1 MMHSRKKKKSYGVN
15 ERHQVV
21 WLIVLAILMFVSIV
35 FPLFQL
41 FRKAFI
47 DSKTLELGFSNFITY
62 FQTPSLSHS
71 IINTLNISLWTTAI
85 SVVLAFIFAYAM
97 ARTGIAAKPLF
108 RYIAMLP
115 LFTPTMMHGIGLT
128 YLFGNQGLFTTG
140 FFGWLPFSFDIH
152 LYGPI
157 GIIISEVIYTF
168 PQAFLILSISLAVTD
183 YRMYEAAET
192 MGVGKISQFFNITLP
207 SVKFGVIST
216 CFVCFTLS
224 FTDFGAPKVVG
235 GQYNVLAT
243 DIFKQVIGQQNMSMG
258 AVVGMIL
265 IVPSICSFIVDRII
279 SRKQQGTFTAKST
292 VYVIKKSRMRDFW
305 LTLYC
310 SIISGCIVLLF
321 AAVGFASMVKIWPY
335 NLTLTFDHYRF
346 YNAAGAGLSPFF
358 NSVTMSFYTA
368 IIGTAVIFFIA
379 YMTEKIRLFAP
390 LRQLLYFL
398 AMIPLALPGI
408 VIGLAFIFFF
418 NLPNN
423 PLHFIYN
430 TMTILVLANI
440 VHFFSVNFLSATTA
454 LKQLDKEMEQAAD
467 SMNVSFYRTFFRI
480 TVPMCMPAITGMM
493 VYLFVNSMVT
503 VSALVFLYGTDLKP
517 ASVAIVNMEDAG
529 DVAEAAA
536 MSMLILLLNLGVKGG
551 YEGLV
556 ALITKHRSKR
566 SDKLRIKANSLNSIK
581 NSVGVDAHV

>member
-1 MMHSRKKKKSYGVN
+1 MHSRTKKKFYGVN
-15 ERHQVV
+15 ERHQAV
-21 WLIVLAILMFVSIV
+21 WLVVLAAVMFVSIV

-47 DSKTLELGFSNFITY
+47 DSKTLEVGFSNFITY

-71 IINTLNISLWTTAI
+71 IINTLNVSLWTTVI
-85 SVVLAFIFAYAM
+85 SVVLAFIFAYATS
-97 ARTGIAAKPLF
+97 RTGMVAKPF
-108 RYIAMLP
+108 FKYIVMLP

-152 LYGPI
+152 LYGPV
-157 GIIISEVIYTF
+157 GIIIAEVIYTF
-168 PQAFLILSISLAVTD
+168 PQAFLILSLALAVTD
-183 YRMYEAAET
+183 YRLYEAADT
-192 MGVGKISQFFNITLP
+192 MGVGKIKQFLHITLP
-207 SVKFGVIST
+207 SVKFGIIST

-258 AVVGMIL
+258 AVVGLIL
-265 IVPSICSFIVDRII
+265 TIPSICSFIVDRII
-279 SRKQQGTFTAKST
+279 SRKQQSTFTAKST
-292 VYVIKKSRMRDFW
+292 VYVIKKNSKRDVGF
-305 LTLYC
+305 TLYC
-310 SIISGCIVLLF
+310 SCISGCILLLF
-321 AAVGFASMVKIWPY
+321 GAVGFASLVKIWPY
-335 NLTLTFDHYRF
+335 NLSLTFDHYRF
-346 YNAAGAGLSPFF
+346 SNVAGAGLNPFL
-358 NSVTMSFYTA
+358 NSVTMSFFTA

-379 YMTEKIRLFAP
+379 YMSEKIRLFAP

-408 VIGLAFIFFF
+408 VVGLAFIFFF

-440 VHFFSVNFLSATTA
+440 VHFFSVSFLSATTA
-454 LKQLDKEMEQAAD
+454 LKQLDKEMEQASE
-467 SMNVSFYRTFFRI
+467 SMNVSFYKTFFRI

-503 VSALVFLYGTDLKP
+503 VSALVFLYGADLKP

-536 MSMLILLLNLGVKGG
+536 MSMLILLLNLGVKGC
-551 YEGLV
+551 YEAVV
-556 ALITKHRSKR
+556 AFVTKHRSKR
-566 SDKLRIKANSLNSIK
+566 REKVRMKANSLYSIK
-581 NSVGVDAHV
+581 ESGGVDAHV